1 MANDMY
7 LAVNNNGLAV
17 SGVWNSDSLIEE
29 GLTLVLC
36 GLDSNIG
43 DTWDGTSWHG
53 QLISVEEV
61 RRVRDEK
68 LSSTDWVI
76 QRHSEEVSD
85 NAEPSLSPD
94 KYSAWLSYRK
104 DLRDITENYTPIDNP
119 EYPTKPL

>member
-17 SGVWNSDSLIEE
+17 SGVWNVDSLVAE
-29 GLTLVLC
+29 GLTLVPC
-36 GLDSNIG
+36 GLDSTIG

-61 RRVRDEK
+61 RRVRDER
-68 LSSTDWVI
+68 LSSTDWI
-76 QRHSEEVSD
+76 MQRHSEEVSD
-85 NAEPSLSPD
+85 NTETSLSPD

-104 DLRDITENYTPIDNP
+104 DLRDITEKYTPTAHP
-119 EYPTKPL
+119 GYPVKPL